1 MDSLGA
7 TFASIVL
14 DGSMLLAIPIA
25 IIAGLVSFASPC
37 VLPLVPGY
45 LGYVSGMAG
54 ATSITDDDSHRRKRR
69 HTTVLGAGLFVL
81 GFTLVFVVF
90 GVIAGSL
97 GVALAQWQTWIE
109 RVLGVGVVLL
119 GIVFLGGFGMMQRE
133 RRLTIKPAMGLSGA
147 PVLGMIFGLGWAPC
161 IGPTFAAVLTLSLGG
176 GSAVRGGLL
185 AVMYCLGL
193 GLPFIAVAFAMDRG
207 SRMLDFLRR
216 HRLTLMRIGGG
227 LLILI
232 GLALVSGLWG
242 AWVRSL
248 QGLIG
253 GFETV
258 V

>member
-1 MDSLGA
+1 MGSLGE

-14 DGSMLLAIPIA
+14 SGSMLLAIPIA
-25 IIAGLVSFASPC
+25 MIAGLVSFASPC

-54 ATSITDDDSHRRKRR
+54 ATTADGVAHQRKKRN
-69 HTTVLGAGLFVL
+69 TMVLGALLFVA
-81 GFTLVFVVF
+81 GFTAVFVSL
-90 GVIAGSL
+90 GLLAGSL
-97 GVALAQWQTWIE
+97 GAALAPWQTWIE
-109 RVLGVGVVLL
+109 RVLGVGVIVL
-119 GIVFLGGFGMMQRE
+119 GIVFLGGFGAMQRE
-133 RRLTIKPAMGLSGA
+133 RRIAFKPAMGLSGA
-147 PVLGMIFGLGWAPC
+147 PLLGMIFGLGWAPC
-161 IGPTFAAVLTLSLGG
+161 IGPTFAAVLSLSLGG
-176 GSAVRGGLL
+176 GSAARGGFL

-207 SRMLDFLRR
+207 SKMLEFLRK
-216 HRLTLMRIGGG
+216 HRLALMRIGGS

-232 GLALVSGLWG
+232 GIALVSGLWG